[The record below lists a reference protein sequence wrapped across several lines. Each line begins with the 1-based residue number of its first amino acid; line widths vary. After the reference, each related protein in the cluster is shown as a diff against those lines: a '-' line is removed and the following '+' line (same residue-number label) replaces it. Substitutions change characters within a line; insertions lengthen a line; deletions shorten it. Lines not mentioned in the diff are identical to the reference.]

1 MLEESWV
8 VVVVVIY
15 TVIEIYLSLFIVEK
29 VNHREQT
36 DGFVIIAHDP
46 KANDIFNN
54 VKEILAKKNKEKIQ
68 VFYGPDGISSFDESE
83 FEKECAENFKRCFE
97 TSIDED
103 PLRIPWKIPEK
114 FERII
119 NIMLQWCKET
129 NKKSGTKGLVLH
141 SFSILKLAYRHG
153 FTKEMLQDYI
163 KIGNYREAPIIVV
176 YNPHES
182 ALLLLRKAEN
192 KKLASDIALAFN
204 DLKLLILLFYDVLVK
219 SDMKVIPLVVT
230 DENIYANNLDCLS
243 CMNLL
248 LSEEDFADIGTF
260 DDWWASRENAFG
272 TEYKGKFNE
281 TLCKRFLAKL
291 TGVLSAALVYPSC
304 IPKFTEERNIHQ
316 HMEYLKVLLTQEQL
330 NIYYSEQ
337 KHMIIRG
344 GFGCGKSIIANA
356 MLQKISESLKEDE
369 KLFYVCYD
377 PRSELLNKMVKTNQ
391 EKVTPI
397 DNKKGQKLSQII
409 DDITK
414 EEGPGKINIVIDEY
428 DGEDL
433 DESEAERLNDFF
445 GKVFKELFIVL
456 IVQPIEK
463 RRVINEIPETKNRF
477 DILEKTMKTY
487 SLERNMRNS
496 VEIHKLIEATKEVL
510 SATETIFTHP
520 KDNEEKIK
528 ESVGVKSKGE
538 FVPAQVPV
546 SVQDPQE
553 PESEIKRELKGQSEK
568 NSSNLIMGLDEAQAI
583 KGSPTVDNAGGNR
596 TVSSFSYP
604 KVPKTGHKIKTQNPV
619 LFELGGMEEFHKHLS
634 LLAIFEKI
642 LNIRNKHVV
651 LHFNTEANLIPS
663 ALQYANENY
672 LHKKITTN
680 YEEFES
686 LNKSILVCSY
696 PTFRGLSHPIITIL
710 IDQDIYYLQH
720 FLVEML
726 ARCTSELFIVV
737 LQNSSALESVTNAW
751 KGKKLVTN
759 CEIKISDN
767 PTQRDILDP
776 DYSKYPDV
784 IDAKFKSESETYKE
798 LEKAFKILT
807 MKNKTITTNREQKA
821 KEMIDKNR

>member
-1 MLEESWV
+1 M
-8 VVVVVIY
+8 VVVIY

-230 DENIYANNLDCLS
+230 DENVYANNLDCLS

-391 EKVTPI
+391 EKVTSI

-409 DDITK
+409 DNITK

-496 VEIHKLIEATKEVL
+496 VEIHKLIEAAKEVL

-583 KGSPTVDNAGGNR
+583 KGSRTVDNAGGNR

-642 LNIRNKHVV
+642 LNICNKHVV

-759 CEIKISDN
+759 CEIKISDD

-784 IDAKFKSESETYKE
+784 IDANFKSESETYKE

-821 KEMIDKNR
+821 KEIIDKNR

>member
-1 MLEESWV
+1 
-8 VVVVVIY
+8 
-15 TVIEIYLSLFIVEK
+15 
-29 VNHREQT
+29 
-36 DGFVIIAHDP
+36 
-46 KANDIFNN
+46 
-54 VKEILAKKNKEKIQ
+54 
-68 VFYGPDGISSFDESE
+68 
-83 FEKECAENFKRCFE
+83 
-97 TSIDED
+97 
-103 PLRIPWKIPEK
+103 
-114 FERII
+114 
-119 NIMLQWCKET
+119 
-129 NKKSGTKGLVLH
+129 
-141 SFSILKLAYRHG
+141 
-153 FTKEMLQDYI
+153 
-163 KIGNYREAPIIVV
+163 
-176 YNPHES
+176 
-182 ALLLLRKAEN
+182 
-192 KKLASDIALAFN
+192 
-204 DLKLLILLFYDVLVK
+204 
-219 SDMKVIPLVVT
+219 
-230 DENIYANNLDCLS
+230 
-243 CMNLL
+243 
-248 LSEEDFADIGTF
+248 
-260 DDWWASRENAFG
+260 
-272 TEYKGKFNE
+272 
-281 TLCKRFLAKL
+281 
-291 TGVLSAALVYPSC
+291 
-304 IPKFTEERNIHQ
+304 
-316 HMEYLKVLLTQEQL
+316 
-330 NIYYSEQ
+330 
-337 KHMIIRG
+337 MIIRG
-344 GFGCGKSIIANA
+344 AFGCGKSIIVNA

-445 GKVFKELFIVL
+445 DKVFKELFIVL

-496 VEIHKLIEATKEVL
+496 IEIHKLIEATKEVL
-510 SATETIFTHP
+510 SATEAIFTHP

-759 CEIKISDN
+759 CEIKISDD

-784 IDAKFKSESETYKE
+784 IDAKFKSEFETYKE

-821 KEMIDKNR
+821 KEIIDKNR